1 MNWGLK
7 IVLGLG
13 TFIIFILSAGIY
25 MVTQNTDTLEDDD
38 YYERSLSYDEVYQRK
53 QNLLDDH
60 ARPTVRV
67 QNDTLYITFSQPNNQ
82 GDFIFK
88 RPSDKLLDRSLPFVT
103 KSPCYR
109 LPVANFTKGSWR
121 LEISWVQDGTA
132 YTSDHNLYF

>member
-13 TFIIFILSAGIY
+13 IFIIFIVSAGIY
-25 MVTQNTDTLEDDD
+25 MVTKNTDTLEDED

-60 ARPTVRV
+60 ARPTVSV
-67 QNDTLYITFSQPNNQ
+67 KNDTLYITFSRPHNR
-82 GDFIFK
+82 GELIFK
-88 RPSDKLLDRSLPFVT
+88 RPSDNMLDVALPFVT
-103 KSPCYR
+103 ESQYYR
-109 LPVANFTKGSWR
+109 LPVGSFTRGSWR
-121 LEISWVQDGTA
+121 LEISWQQDGTP